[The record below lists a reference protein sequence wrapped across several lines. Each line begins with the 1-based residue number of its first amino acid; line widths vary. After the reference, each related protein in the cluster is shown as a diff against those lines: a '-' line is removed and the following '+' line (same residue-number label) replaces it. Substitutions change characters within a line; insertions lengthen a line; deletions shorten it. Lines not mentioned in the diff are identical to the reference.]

1 MAIYKP
7 ARTLCHGEAAGRR
20 MRMFFSRIRL
30 KRDAARERQFWKH
43 IDGGY
48 AMHSLIWDLFTDGP
62 ERARDF
68 IYRQDLVEGL
78 PAFYSVSKRVPND
91 RAGVWSVES
100 KPYMPHV
107 MEGQR
112 LSFVLKA
119 NPIRTKRDENNKQ
132 HRHDVVMEAKTRM
145 KEDLLLR
152 PPEAEIVQQ
161 AGFVWLAVRAAVYG
175 FSVSD
180 GKVRADGYSQLNFVK
195 PKGGKPVRISTID
208 FTGLL
213 TVTDPEKFTESLYQG
228 IGPAKGFGC
237 GMMMVRPVR

>member
-1 MAIYKP
+1 
-7 ARTLCHGEAAGRR
+7 
-20 MRMFFSRIRL
+20 MFFSRIRL
-30 KRDAARERQFWKH
+30 KQDAAREKQLWQH
-43 IDGGY
+43 IDSGY

-68 IYRQDLVEGL
+68 IYRQDLVKGL
-78 PAFYSVSKRVPND
+78 PAFYSVSDRAPND

-100 KPYMPHV
+100 KPYSPLV
-107 MEGQR
+107 REGQR

-132 HRHDVVMEAKTRM
+132 HRHDVVMEAKTRL
-145 KEDLLLR
+145 KEKQLVR

-161 AGFVWLAVRAAVYG
+161 AGFVWLAVRAEECG
-175 FSVSD
+175 FSVSE
-180 GKVRADGYSQLNFVK
+180 GEVRADGYNQLNFVK

-213 TVTDPEKFTESLYQG
+213 TVTDPAKFTESLYRG

-237 GMMMVRPVR
+237 GLMMVRQAR